1 MSKLETIT
9 LNGIEYDIGGVGGA
23 AIPAEN
29 VSETTTTEDVDYKSQ
44 DVWEDGY
51 YVNSNGVLSAN
62 EAWTLSEYIAVSD
75 SDTVKF
81 LTDRTNYSIKICAYD
96 SSKTF
101 LSMVESGYT
110 TADVEKVISLPAN
123 TAYIRINMAVGYK
136 TNEHVIYIKVPTT
149 YVTRDWVD
157 TNKNRMNQL
166 AIRNDIYNKLD
177 SIFNGLLWNL
187 TKWKGK
193 TLVTDG
199 NSLVDSV
206 NWGQYTAQVLG
217 MNFVNLG
224 VSGGNLC
231 HGQTTMAGIKS
242 LVANDF
248 PESADLIL
256 LQGDSNTQNSD
267 NVNPADQMDG
277 ENAVNTWAARINYL
291 VRCLKAKYP
300 NCVIALMPDSVRYD
314 RRTTTSAG
322 YGQNPPSP
330 NIVYPNK
337 NIYEGMKKIAEYNR
351 HHFLAIDGDTPFNP
365 TNYGNEYVRKTAAS
379 DFTENDGT
387 HPGGYF
393 AEAKGKAVAWWVAG
407 LTYHPDADNTAVEGW
422 ENLVTATITTTYGS
436 GVTYTSNAVDI
447 QYYMYYDNTITGA
460 SSVTVTMGGE
470 DVTASVYDASTG
482 RIFISRVTGNIV
494 ITAS

>member
-9 LNGIEYDIGGVGGA
+9 LNGTEYDIGGTGGT

-51 YVNSNGVLSAN
+51 YANSNGVLSEN
-62 EAWTLSEYIAVSD
+62 DAWTLSEYIAVSD

-81 LTDRTNYSIKICAYD
+81 LADRTNYSINICAYD
-96 SSKTF
+96 SNKSF
-101 LSMVESGYT
+101 LSRVESGYT
-110 TADVEKVISLPAN
+110 TADVEKVISLPSN
-123 TAYIRINMAVGYK
+123 TAYIRINMAAGYK
-136 TNEHVIYIKVPTT
+136 TSEHVIYIKVPTT

-166 AIRNDIYNKLD
+166 AVRNDIYNRLD

-187 TKWKGK
+187 TKWNGK

-206 NWGQYTAQVLG
+206 NWGQYTAQALG

-231 HGQTTMAGIKS
+231 HGQTTMAGIKN
-242 LVANDF
+242 LVANEF
-248 PESADLIL
+248 PEEADLIL
-256 LQGDSNTQNSD
+256 LQGDSNTQTAD

-277 ENAVNTWAARINYL
+277 ENATNSWAARINYL

-314 RRTTTSAG
+314 RKTTSG

-407 LTYHPDADNTAVEGW
+407 LTYDPRADNTAVSGW
-422 ENLVTATITTTYGS
+422 EDLVTATITATYGS
-436 GVTYTSNAVDI
+436 GVTHTSDATDI

-470 DVTASVYDASTG
+470 DVTASAYDASTG